1 MRKTESREN
10 PQGILCQ
17 FMTVFFCLSTNVG
30 KLEYKVRVKRQEE
43 QSIKIITIF

>member
-17 FMTVFFCLSTNVG
+17 FMTVFFSLSTNVG
-30 KLEYKVRVKRQEE
+30 KLEYKVSQTSRGA
-43 QSIKIITIF
+43 IY